1 MPSPKAGPPGSVALT
16 KSSRPAPGGEAG
28 GGEVAGELP
37 PAGRIGA
44 SVAAKSD
51 DPLTLA
57 IDVGGTR
64 LKAGVLNTAGV
75 FVAGPS
81 RVNTPDPATPE
92 AVIAGLIGI
101 IGPLGAFDRVSMGFP
116 GVVRHGRVYTAPNL
130 GTQAWHGFPLAQ
142 ELARRLGRP
151 VRLLNDAS
159 VQGLG
164 VITDTGLECV
174 ITLGTGFGFAL
185 FDEGRLAPHLEVG
198 QHIARGKRTYDE
210 YLGNAVLERIG
221 RKKWN
226 RHVETR
232 DFRARDPGDVRH
244 AVHRRRQRQARRSEA
259 AQERADR
266 LQRSR
271 HHRRP
276 AAMGQA
282 ARRDRAVTQPN

>member
-1 MPSPKAGPPGSVALT
+1 MKKDAA
-16 KSSRPAPGGEAG
+16 KPGGSADSPSAPASKPDGG
-28 GGEVAGELP
+28 GGELAPSAPSVAG
-37 PAGRIGA
+37 A
-44 SVAAKSD
+44 AAKPEA
-51 DPLTLA
+51 PLTLA

-81 RVNTPDPATPE
+81 RVNTPNPATPE
-92 AVIAGLIGI
+92 AVIADLIGI

-130 GTQAWHGFPLAQ
+130 GTPAWHGFPLAQ
-142 ELARRLGRP
+142 ELARRLGRS

-164 VITDTGLECV
+164 VITNTGLECV

-185 FDEGRLAPHLEVG
+185 FDEGRLAPHLELG

-210 YLGNAVLERIG
+210 YVGNAVLERIG

-226 RHVETR
+226 RHVERVIAALETLVTF
-232 DFRARDPGDVRH
+232 DTLYIGGGNAKHIDLDLPKSVQIVSNQAGITGGVRLWDKTL
-244 AVHRRRQRQARRSEA
+244 E
-259 AQERADR
+259 EIG
-266 LQRSR
+266 
-271 HHRRP
+271 P
-276 AAMGQA
+276 
-282 ARRDRAVTQPN
+282 

>member
-1 MPSPKAGPPGSVALT
+1 VKREAAKGGGSPTAAPPPA
-16 KSSRPAPGGEAG
+16 SRPDNGAELPAPG
-28 GGEVAGELP
+28 
-37 PAGRIGA
+37 RIDA
-44 SVAAKSD
+44 SMAAKSD

-64 LKAGVLNTAGV
+64 LKAGVLNAAAV

-81 RVNTPDPATPE
+81 RINTPSPATPD

-130 GTQAWHGFPLAQ
+130 GTPAWHGFPLAQ

-164 VITDTGLECV
+164 VITGTGLECV
-174 ITLGTGFGFAL
+174 VTLGTGFGFAL

-226 RHVETR
+226 RHVEKAIAALETLVTF
-232 DFRARDPGDVRH
+232 DTLYIGGGNAKHVDLKLPKSVQIVSNEAGITGGVR
-244 AVHRRRQRQARRSEA
+244 VWDKKLDEIG
-259 AQERADR
+259 
-266 LQRSR
+266 
-271 HHRRP
+271 P
-276 AAMGQA
+276 
-282 ARRDRAVTQPN
+282 

>member
-1 MPSPKAGPPGSVALT
+1 MKKEAAKAGGSPA
-16 KSSRPAPGGEAG
+16 SPSAPASRAQASGEDG
-28 GGEVAGELP
+28 GELP
-37 PAGRIGA
+37 PPGPIVA
-44 SVAAKSD
+44 SAAAKSD
-51 DPLTLA
+51 APLTLA
-57 IDVGGTR
+57 IDVGGTH
-64 LKAGVLNTAGV
+64 LKAGVLNTAAV

-81 RVNTPDPATPE
+81 RIDTPDPATPD

-130 GTQAWHGFPLAQ
+130 GTPAWHGFPLAQ

-164 VITDTGLECV
+164 VITGTGLECV

-226 RHVETR
+226 SHVEKAIAALETLVTF
-232 DFRARDPGDVRH
+232 DTLYIGGGNAKHVDLKLPKSVQIVSNEAGITGGVR
-244 AVHRRRQRQARRSEA
+244 VWDKKLDEIG
-259 AQERADR
+259 
-266 LQRSR
+266 
-271 HHRRP
+271 P
-276 AAMGQA
+276 
-282 ARRDRAVTQPN
+282 

>member
-1 MPSPKAGPPGSVALT
+1 MKKEAATVGGSPDPTVTP
-16 KSSRPAPGGEAG
+16 AG
-28 GGEVAGELP
+28 GPEGDAELP
-37 PAGRIGA
+37 GARPIEA

-57 IDVGGTR
+57 IDVGGTH
-64 LKAGVLNTAGV
+64 LKAGVLNPAGT

-81 RVNTPDPATPE
+81 RIDTPHPAPPE

-101 IGPLGAFDRVSMGFP
+101 IDPLGAFDRVSMGFP

-210 YLGNAVLERIG
+210 YLGNAELERIG

-226 RHVETR
+226 RRVEKAIAALETLVTFDTLYIGGGNAKHV
-232 DFRARDPGDVRH
+232 DLKLPKSVQI
-244 AVHRRRQRQARRSEA
+244 VSNQAGITGGLRVWDKKLDEIG
-259 AQERADR
+259 
-266 LQRSR
+266 
-271 HHRRP
+271 P
-276 AAMGQA
+276 
-282 ARRDRAVTQPN
+282 

>member
-1 MPSPKAGPPGSVALT
+1 MKKDAA
-16 KSSRPAPGGEAG
+16 KPGGSPDLAPTPPPESG
-28 GGEVAGELP
+28 PDGAGELP
-37 PAGRIGA
+37 SPTPIVAG
-44 SVAAKSD
+44 VAAKPD
-51 DPLTLA
+51 DPRTLA
-57 IDVGGTR
+57 IDVGGTH

-81 RVNTPDPATPE
+81 RINTPDQATPE

-164 VITDTGLECV
+164 VITNTGLECV
-174 ITLGTGFGFAL
+174 VTLGTGFGFAL
-185 FDEGRLAPHLEVG
+185 FDEGRLAPHLELG

-210 YLGNAVLERIG
+210 YVGNAVLERIG

-226 RHVETR
+226 RHVERTIAALETLVTF
-232 DFRARDPGDVRH
+232 DTLYIGGGNAKHIDLHLPKSVQIVSNQAGITGGVRLWDKKL
-244 AVHRRRQRQARRSEA
+244 E
-259 AQERADR
+259 EIG
-266 LQRSR
+266 
-271 HHRRP
+271 P
-276 AAMGQA
+276 
-282 ARRDRAVTQPN
+282 